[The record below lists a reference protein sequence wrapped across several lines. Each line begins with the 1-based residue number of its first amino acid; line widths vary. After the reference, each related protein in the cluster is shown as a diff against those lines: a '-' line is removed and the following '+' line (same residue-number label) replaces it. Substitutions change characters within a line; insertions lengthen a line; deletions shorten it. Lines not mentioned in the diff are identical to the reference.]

1 MLRKKIGDF
10 YLTELLGSGGMA
22 DVYLGLNPRTRDK
35 RAFKVLARRAT
46 ASSTAYARFL
56 REVEIIRSLH
66 HPRIVRILDS
76 GCLDECYY
84 YAMEYMPGGNLS
96 RRLGGRRIL
105 VREAMPIMIAMSGA
119 MAYAHERGVIHR
131 DLKPANILL
140 DAAGEPM
147 LSDFGIAK
155 VLEQGKTALTRSN
168 EILGTIAYLAPEQR
182 FETKTVDRRADVYA
196 LGAVFYEMLMSF
208 PPLGNFPWPT
218 ETQPGFP
225 PAVEAILRKCLALNP
240 NDRYMHAGLLLPDLE
255 EYQRTQEGNQGGDSK
270 GSSAEPVLNETIQ
283 LCNAKSD
290 RIDSWFQTL
299 RLGTTRERL
308 AVVREMVEQM
318 EPREAAAILKL
329 FPGEEDRVRWGLI
342 RVLGELQIGA
352 ATTMLINELKSPFHR
367 ECAME
372 ALGRIGSEEAF
383 NPILEFV
390 TQNPHS
396 AVIALLPLAQ
406 TGKER
411 AIPHLR
417 GCLADELAVV
427 REAAVRALATIRS
440 AEVLRILKDRLSL
453 EKDERVRSSIVQ
465 AALSLEGFLRQTA
478 EGSKLDTAVLPR
490 ARPA

>member
-1 MLRKKIGDF
+1 MLRKKIADF

-22 DVYLGLNPRTRDK
+22 DVYLGLNPRTRER
-35 RAFKVLARRAT
+35 RAFKILARRAT
-46 ASSTAYARFL
+46 ASATAYARFL

-84 YAMEYMPGGNLS
+84 YAMEYLPGGNLS
-96 RRLGGRRIL
+96 RRLGGRRIS
-105 VREAMPIMIAMSGA
+105 VQEATKLMVAICAA

-155 VLEQGKTALTRSN
+155 VIEQGRTPLTRSN

-182 FETKTVDRRADVYA
+182 FDTKNVDRRADVYA
-196 LGAVFYEMLMSF
+196 LGAIFYEMLMGF

-225 PAVEAILRKCLALNP
+225 APVEVLLRKCLALSP
-240 NDRYMHAGLLLPDLE
+240 NDRYMHAGLLLPELE
-255 EYQRTQEGNQGGDSK
+255 EYQRTQEGNPRADSK
-270 GSSAEPVLNETIQ
+270 SSEVEPVLLETIHI
-283 LCNAKSD
+283 CHPKSD
-290 RIDSWFQTL
+290 RIDGWFQTL

-352 ATTMLINELKSPFHR
+352 ATTMLISELKSPFHR

-383 NPILEFV
+383 NPILEFM
-390 TQNPHS
+390 TQNPQS

-406 TGKER
+406 TGRER
-411 AIPHLR
+411 ALPHLR
-417 GCLADELAVV
+417 SYLADELAVV

-440 AEVLRILKDRLSL
+440 ADVLQILKDRLSL
-453 EKDERVRSSIVQ
+453 EKDERVRFSIVQ
-465 AALSLEGFLRQTA
+465 AALSLEGSLRHSA
-478 EGSKLDTAVLPR
+478 EGANLETAVLQR
-490 ARPA
+490 TRPA